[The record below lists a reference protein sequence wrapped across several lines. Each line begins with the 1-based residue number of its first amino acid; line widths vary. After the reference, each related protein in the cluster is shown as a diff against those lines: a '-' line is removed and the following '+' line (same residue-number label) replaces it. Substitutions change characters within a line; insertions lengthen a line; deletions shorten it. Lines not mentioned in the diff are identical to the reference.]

1 MMIKVIWYTL
11 EDLLSEQGYLPSASS
26 ESDQLKFLNEI
37 SSFSLTVDT
46 LIYDG
51 LNEADKTL
59 AQGLIDA
66 LMRVVYA
73 KYYNWHCLRKE
84 IPCYSDTIPAITS
97 NDLKE
102 LYIKLINII
111 NMTFNR
117 YWVLF
122 NSYKKYQ
129 DDPTAKMESSDGS
142 VTRFNDTPQNSGL
155 YDDDNHTSH
164 ITQYEHNSSMDS
176 ASIMKRLE
184 EVNENWRS
192 ILYAWSNEF
201 KGLFIKED

>member
-1 MMIKVIWYTL
+1 MMIKVIWYSL
-11 EDLLSEQGYLPSASS
+11 KDVFSGLGYLPASS
-26 ESDQLKFLNEI
+26 VEAEKLPF
-37 SSFSLTVDT
+37 LTVLSSYSLELDSI
-46 LIYDG
+46 IYDG
-51 LNEADKTL
+51 LDATQITSASALINE
-59 AQGLIDA
+59 
-66 LMRVVYA
+66 LMKVVYV
-73 KYYNWHCLRKE
+73 KYAEWHCLRKE
-84 IPCYSDTIPAITS
+84 IPCYSDVIPTLS
-97 NDLKE
+97 NDDIKAL
-102 LYIKLINII
+102 LLKLINVI

-155 YDDDNHTSH
+155 YEDDNHTSH

>member
-1 MMIKVIWYTL
+1 MMIKVIWYSL
-11 EDLLSEQGYLPSASS
+11 KDVFSGLGYLPASS
-26 ESDQLKFLNEI
+26 VEAEKLPF
-37 SSFSLTVDT
+37 LTVLSSYSLELDP
-46 LIYDG
+46 INYDG
-51 LNEADKTL
+51 LDATQITSANALINE
-59 AQGLIDA
+59 
-66 LMRVVYA
+66 LMKVVYV
-73 KYYNWHCLRKE
+73 KYAEWHCLRKE
-84 IPCYSDTIPAITS
+84 VCYYSDVIPTLS
-97 NDLKE
+97 NDDIKAL
-102 LYIKLINII
+102 LLKLINVI

-117 YWVLF
+117 YWILF

-142 VTRFNDTPQNSGL
+142 VTRFNDTPQNTGL
-155 YDDDNHTSH
+155 YDDDNHTSN